1 MKISMGNELVMH
13 TLLTYVIFWLAYFH
27 FWLDLTLV
35 VLSFVPLYFKRVYLH
50 EDPLGDAIINAVMM
64 LPWHVLNLF
73 FIHWVI
79 TKVGFLYTESE
90 VLRRGNE
97 SILDN
102 LQEGVVIFEEQS
114 QEILYYN
121 AAATLS
127 HKQSDQFLSVLNQDD
142 KPKLDKMYEN
152 IRQKRL
158 SWIEKSVF
166 YASVVDYGA
175 TK

>member
-27 FWLDLTLV
+27 FWIDLTLV

-102 LQEGVVIFEEQS
+102 LQEGVVIFE
-114 QEILYYN
+114 
-121 AAATLS
+121 
-127 HKQSDQFLSVLNQDD
+127 
-142 KPKLDKMYEN
+142 
-152 IRQKRL
+152 
-158 SWIEKSVF
+158 
-166 YASVVDYGA
+166 
-175 TK
+175 